1 VPLRPRFTIAL
12 VTLAA
17 SLAWPA
23 LAAMPDFGAMATY
36 QIALIRRGPT
46 WTAERTPRTDSLQAG
61 HVANIRR
68 MADAGKL
75 VAAGPFLDDGD
86 LRGIYVFTADSAE
99 AARFAAEDPAVMAGR
114 LVLELHPLYARAG
127 IGAEYRAYKHSHPAY
142 RDSMVQMP
150 FGLLVEGPKH
160 GGLDDEAAAQ
170 LQEQHLWHLKRL
182 LDSGKV
188 RLAGPL
194 LSEGRVKGILVF
206 GCDSSEA
213 RALAQSDPKVR
224 AGWLD
229 VEMHPWLTAD
239 KVIPR

>member
-1 VPLRPRFTIAL
+1 VRFRPRFILAL
-12 VTLAA
+12 AALAA

-23 LAAMPDFGAMATY
+23 LAAMPDFGEMTTY
-36 QIALIRRGPT
+36 QLALIRRGPA
-46 WTAERTPRTDSLQAG
+46 WTPERTPRTDSLQAG
-61 HVANIRR
+61 HMANIGR
-68 MADAGKL
+68 MAAAGKL
-75 VAAGPFLDDGD
+75 VAAGPFLDDGN
-86 LRGIYVFTADSAE
+86 LRGIYIFTADSAE
-99 AARFAAEDPAVMAGR
+99 AASFAAEDPAVKAGR
-114 LVLELHPLYARAG
+114 LVLELHPFYARAG
-127 IGAEYRAYKHSHPAY
+127 IGAEYRAYKQSHPAY
-142 RDSMVQMP
+142 RDSMIRLP

-160 GGLDDEAAAQ
+160 GGLDAKSAAQ

-213 RALAQSDPKVR
+213 RTLAQSDPKVR

-229 VEMHPWLTAD
+229 VEMPPWMTAD
-239 KVIPR
+239 KVLPK